1 MPATENK
8 AFLRR
13 YFEAL
18 SGKEKPRALQDEY
31 IADSD
36 QELKEHIL
44 YFETAFPRYEL
55 IEEDMI
61 AEGDKVTVL
70 VTFKGTHTGEFMG
83 IAPTG
88 KDVAIPIMLIYRIAG
103 GKIVDHYMLADQLG
117 LMQQLGAI
125 PT

>member
-1 MPATENK
+1 MSAAENK
-8 AFLRR
+8 AFLRG

-18 SGKEKPRALQDEY
+18 SGKDKPRALQDQY

-55 IEEDMI
+55 IEEDMV
-61 AEGDKVTVL
+61 ADGDKVSVL

-83 IAPTG
+83 VAPTG
-88 KDVAIPIMLIYRIAG
+88 KDVAIPIALIYRIAG
-103 GKIVDHYMLADQLG
+103 GKIVEHYMLADQLG
-117 LMQQLGAI
+117 LMQQLGAL